1 MKLLGV
7 IWNQFTHTSDHF
19 DKLLDYCVRMI
30 KEGKAYADDTEP
42 EEMKKER
49 ESRTESKNRQ
59 NTVEKN
65 LQMWEEMVKGSVQG
79 QKCCIRAKIDMNSN
93 NGTLRDPTMY
103 RCKPERHLHTGEKY
117 KVYPTYDFACPIV
130 DSVEGVTHALRTTE
144 YHDRDE
150 QYMWFLE
157 ALNLRKPHIYEYS
170 RFNLQNTVLSK
181 RRLTWFVDSGKVR
194 GWDDPRFPTVR
205 GILRRGM
212 TVEALKQFIVAQ
224 GSSRS
229 VVMMDW
235 DKIWAINKKFTDEVA
250 PRHTALLNGK
260 TVQVNLKGI
269 DKEESKQLPKHPKNE
284 SVGKKTVW
292 YSSKILIDESD
303 ALTIKEE
310 DMVTF
315 MDWGNAKI
323 LKIHKTNDGRSVR
336 EVDAELHLDNKDF
349 KKTLKITWLP
359 LPSANTSFVPVKCFH
374 FDHIISKA
382 VLDKDEDFKLYCD
395 HKTEFVF
402 DVLGDME
409 MKNIK
414 KGDIIQISRR
424 GYYIC
429 DVPFKPNGTTLN
441 GVLGGES
448 LVLFNVPEGNKRE
461 SPTSYMTITN
471 QQYESVRMADD
482 AEQKVQAAKTANA
495 SKENKA
501 PATAQPTSGVNL
513 EELNKKICNQG
524 ELVRNLK
531 AQKVP
536 KVILFIKY
544 RKTPLLVPGGGQI
557 FSCELK

>member
-1 MKLLGV
+1 MLGV
-7 IWNQFTHTSDHF
+7 KWDQFTHTSDHF
-19 DKLLDYCVRMI
+19 DKLLDYSVRMI
-30 KEGKAYADDTEP
+30 KEGKAYADDTDP

-49 ESRTESKNRQ
+49 EARTESKNRQ
-59 NTVEKN
+59 NSVEKN

-79 QKCCIRAKIDMNSN
+79 QKCCVRAKIDMNSN

-103 RCKPERHLHTGEKY
+103 RCKPEIHLHTGDKY

-235 DKIWAINKKFTDEVA
+235 DKIWAINKKFTDDIA

-269 DKEESKQLPKHPKNE
+269 DKEESKQMPKHPKNE

-292 YSSKILIDESD
+292 FGPKILIDESD
-303 ALTIKEE
+303 ALTIKED

-323 LKIHKTNDGRSVR
+323 LKIHKTNDGKSIR
-336 EVDAELHLDNKDF
+336 EIDAELHLDNKDY

-359 LPSANTSFVPVKCFH
+359 MPSTNVSFVPVKCYH

-402 DVLGDME
+402 DVLGDTE

-429 DVPFKPNGTTLN
+429 DVAFKPNGTTQN

-471 QQYESVRMADD
+471 QQYESVRMAEE
-482 AEQKVQAAKTANA
+482 AEQKTQAAKATNA

-501 PATAQPTSGVNL
+501 PANTTHSASSLNL
-513 EELNKKICNQG
+513 EEMNKKICNQG
-524 ELVRNLK
+524 EVVRNLK
-531 AQKVP
+531 AQKAP
-536 KVILFIKY
+536 KVI
-544 RKTPLLVPGGGQI
+544 TLLNFKQSNLI
-557 FSCELK
+557 YY